1 MSKAVCRFRELT
13 ALLGLLL
20 DNIPIKGIKFCGC
33 RGLRFILLLEETQET
48 TLLLSFL
55 RTLIC
60 YDGNTLGKF
69 FAEFYLLF
77 KQLGDIEELD
87 LFLRHQ
93 YPQAI
98 YPFTGIVILELTKD
112 AIHFEAFGTIER
124 CVGSF
129 PFENGFTE
137 HRKVEHMYIC
147 LMHILPETVNL
158 FHFTLQSVHLSPF
171 VQVRIYDTTN

>member
-1 MSKAVCRFRELT
+1 MFPCLKILRYTPVHCSNKVLQLLVDYIIAMSKAVCRFRELT

-48 TLLLSFL
+48 ALLLSFL

-87 LFLRHQ
+87 FFLCHQ
-93 YPQAI
+93 HP
-98 YPFTGIVILELTKD
+98 
-112 AIHFEAFGTIER
+112 
-124 CVGSF
+124 
-129 PFENGFTE
+129 
-137 HRKVEHMYIC
+137 
-147 LMHILPETVNL
+147 
-158 FHFTLQSVHLSPF
+158 
-171 VQVRIYDTTN
+171 